1 MDKWKNLNWIAL
13 IAALA
18 LIVVPACKS
27 ASKAEKG
34 AVIGAS
40 TGGAAGALLGKEKG
54 KTALGFIIGAAVGGA
69 AGTLIGN
76 YMDKQAEELEDSLE
90 GAEVERVGEGILITF
105 DSGLLFDFDSDA
117 LRAETRENL
126 QELANTLDDYD
137 ETNVLIEGHTDSKG
151 SEDYNESLSR
161 QRARSVA
168 NYLGIQGIDADRFL
182 IKGYGEEQPVATNET
197 ERGRQLNRRVEVAI
211 VANEELQEDA
221 KDGRISSN

>member
-1 MDKWKNLNWIAL
+1 MKKWKNLSWIAL

-18 LIVVPACKS
+18 LLVIPACKS

-40 TGGAAGALLGKEKG
+40 AGGAAGALLGKEKG
-54 KTALGFIIGAAVGGA
+54 NTALGFIIGAAVGGT

-76 YMDKQAEELEDSLE
+76 YMDKQAEELDDNLE
-90 GAEVERVGEGILITF
+90 GAEIERVGEGILITF

-126 QELANTLDDYD
+126 QELANSLEEYE
-137 ETNVLIEGHTDSKG
+137 ETNILIEGHTDAKG
-151 SEDYNESLSR
+151 SEDYNEALSR

-168 NYLGIQGIDADRFL
+168 NYLGVQGIDAERFL

-197 ERGRQLNRRVEVAI
+197 EQGRQQNRRVEVAI
-211 VANEELQEDA
+211 VADEELREDA
-221 KDGRISSN
+221 QDGRISSN